1 MIDLKLIAICVGASF
16 SIGALSSWW
25 LTADYKEAKYTAAI
39 SQMKLE
45 AASALHDATLKA
57 MEVAQENSR
66 LANEL
71 EVVNAQHRKKLD
83 ETLADNRRLVS
94 ELGGLYDGNAATSN
108 CPLPSG
114 ANAPSNPPA
123 TASGAKLS
131 NQLAELLLSES
142 RRADEAAAYARTC
155 YEWVKKI
162 GVK

>member
-16 SIGALSSWW
+16 SIGAFSSWW

-94 ELGGLYDGNAATSN
+94 ELGGLYDGNAAASN

-123 TASGAKLS
+123 AAPGAKLS

>member
-16 SIGALSSWW
+16 SIGAFSSWW
-25 LTADYKEAKYTAAI
+25 ITADYKEAKYTAAI
-39 SQMKLE
+39 SEMKIE
-45 AASALHDATLKA
+45 AANALNAATVKA
-57 MEVAQENSR
+57 MEIAQENSR

-83 ETLADNRRLVS
+83 DTLADNRRLAA
-94 ELGGLYDGNAATSN
+94 ELGGLYDRNAAASN
-108 CPLPSG
+108 CPMPS
-114 ANAPSNPPA
+114 ASNAPSNAAIA
-123 TASGAKLS
+123 TAGAKLS

-155 YEWVKKI
+155 YEWVKKL

>member
-16 SIGALSSWW
+16 SIGAFSSWW
-25 LTADYKEAKYTAAI
+25 ITADYKEAKYTAAI
-39 SQMKLE
+39 SQMKIE
-45 AASALHDATLKA
+45 AASALQEATVKA

-83 ETLADNRRLVS
+83 ETLADNRRLTS
-94 ELGGLYDGNAATSN
+94 ELGGLYDSNASASN
-108 CPLPSG
+108 CPLPPV
-114 ANAPSNPPA
+114 ANAPSNPPVA
-123 TASGAKLS
+123 PTGAKLS
-131 NQLAELLLSES
+131 NQLTELLLSES

-155 YEWVKKI
+155 YEWVKKL

>member
-16 SIGALSSWW
+16 SIGAFSSWW
-25 LTADYKEAKYTAAI
+25 ITADYKEAKYTAAI
-39 SQMKLE
+39 SQMKID
-45 AASALHDATLKA
+45 AASALHDATVKA

-83 ETLADNRRLVS
+83 ETLADNRKLAA
-94 ELGGLYDGNAATSN
+94 ELGGLYDRNSTTGSCPMPPASNATSN
-108 CPLPSG
+108 
-114 ANAPSNPPA
+114 AAIA
-123 TASGAKLS
+123 TTGAKLS

-155 YEWVKKI
+155 YEWVKKL